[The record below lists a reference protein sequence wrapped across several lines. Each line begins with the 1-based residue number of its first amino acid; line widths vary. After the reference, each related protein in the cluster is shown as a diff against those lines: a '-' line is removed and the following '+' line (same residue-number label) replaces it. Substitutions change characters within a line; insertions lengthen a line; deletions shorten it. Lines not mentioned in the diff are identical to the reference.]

1 MSVVKW
7 IQKKPRLAALID
19 QPGGVT
25 VGKALDQ
32 ASDLLGD
39 LKAESLQV
47 VEAAIVALE
56 NMTKAP
62 PANPGPWLE
71 EIYRLA
77 AEVLK
82 GVGPFDLDDM
92 AQASFSL
99 SELADR
105 FREGGKCELAPIQ
118 VHVQSLRL
126 LLANGEQLPAVARKE
141 ILNGLDRVL
150 ALAPRVKG
158 YE

>member
-7 IQKKPRLAALID
+7 IQKKSRLAAMID

-25 VGKALDQ
+25 AGKALDQ
-32 ASDLLGD
+32 ANDLLGD

-47 VEAAIVALE
+47 VEAAVVALE
-56 NMTKAP
+56 AMTKTAP
-62 PANPGPWLE
+62 VNPGPWLE

-82 GVGPFDLDDM
+82 GVGPFDLD
-92 AQASFSL
+92 ALAKASFSL

-105 FREGGKCELAPIQ
+105 FREGGRCELAPVQ

-126 LLANGEQLPAVARKE
+126 LLANEKLPEAARQE

-150 ALAPRVKG
+150 ALAPRVRIAD
-158 YE
+158 

>member
-7 IQKKPRLAALID
+7 IQKKPRLATLID

-32 ASDLLGD
+32 AGELLGD
-39 LKAESLQV
+39 LKTESLQV

-56 NMTKAP
+56 NMTRSP
-62 PANPGPWLE
+62 PTNPGPWLE
-71 EIYRLA
+71 EVYRLA

-82 GVGPFDLDDM
+82 GVGPFDMDDM
-92 AQASFSL
+92 AKASFSL

-105 FREGGKCELAPIQ
+105 FREGGRCELAPIQ

-126 LLANGEQLPAVARKE
+126 LLATGEQLPAAARQE

-150 ALAPRVKG
+150 ALAPRVQ
-158 YE
+158 EA

>member
-1 MSVVKW
+1 MSVKW
-7 IQKKPRLAALID
+7 IQKKTRLATMID
-19 QPGGVT
+19 ESGGVT
-25 VGKALDQ
+25 VGKALEHADE
-32 ASDLLGD
+32 LLGD

-56 NMTKAP
+56 AMTKAA

-82 GVGPFDLDDM
+82 GVGPFGLEDM
-92 AQASFSL
+92 AKASFSL

-105 FREGGKCELAPIQ
+105 FREGGRCELAPVQ

-126 LLANGEQLPAVARKE
+126 LLASGEQLPAAARAE
-141 ILNGLDRVL
+141 ILRGLDGVL
-150 ALAPRVKG
+150 ARAPRVRI
-158 YE
+158 ED